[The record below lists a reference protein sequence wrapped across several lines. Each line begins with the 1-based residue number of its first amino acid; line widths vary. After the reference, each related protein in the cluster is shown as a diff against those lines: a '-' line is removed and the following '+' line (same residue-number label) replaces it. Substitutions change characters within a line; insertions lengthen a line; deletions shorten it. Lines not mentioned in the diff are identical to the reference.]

1 VASNLENNPY
11 RAEAAEIIDIIQETE
26 VEYTFRLAVDL
37 EINFGQ
43 FLEVSINDETY
54 NQRI

>member
-1 VASNLENNPY
+1 MASNLENNPY